1 MIGNHINEP
10 RYPPLQVY
18 GKSTNQ
24 NRCNQQQR
32 DSGWMD
38 IYHDIR
44 RLYWLQMQE
53 QSSGEKTHTERCLGS
68 FLVAKFYLK
77 SVFYLHFTCIM
88 LSRCSTMDFFLYD
101 CDDYDDCRLCK
112 IVSLKEALTLWFRSS
127 KPGVNAHVS
136 VLLMIFPPCLFIF
149 VVLLPRCLAVISS
162 MGIMSHRTITTK

>member
-1 MIGNHINEP
+1 MIGNHINKP

-88 LSRCSTMDFFLYD
+88 LSRCSTMDFLWLWWLWWLPVVQNSEPWKKALLFD
-101 CDDYDDCRLCK
+101 SGVQSR
-112 IVSLKEALTLWFRSS
+112 ALTLTFLYYWWFFPLVYLSLLYCYL
-127 KPGVNAHVS
+127 GVW
-136 VLLMIFPPCLFIF
+136 PLFQ
-149 VVLLPRCLAVISS
+149 AW
-162 MGIMSHRTITTK
+162 G